1 MDRESRVRL
10 VAEPMV
16 AELEGGH
23 MDVSQLYTLRA
34 IYRLVRAFA
43 WFVLLML
50 LAAIAGGVA
59 GALGLDA
66 SLSDGGDSAA
76 QVAGVATFAL
86 VIAAVVTLVWG
97 LTAAS
102 TEYVI
107 ASKRLSDRAGP

>member
-1 MDRESRVRL
+1 
-10 VAEPMV
+10 MV

-86 VIAAVVTLVWG
+86 VIAAVITLVWG